1 MPDPTT
7 AITGGLS
14 LVSSF
19 LKDDASEGS
28 SNTQINAAS
37 QAMGQNQKNF
47 DYIAKLFEPY
57 RASGVQALTG
67 QGDILG
73 LNGNQS
79 QQAILDNIQQSPI
92 FQGLMKQGEN
102 SILQNASA
110 TGGLRGGNTQQA
122 LAQFSPNLLN
132 TLLQQRLQ
140 GFQGLTN
147 TGLNSIGSMAGASQ
161 NLANNNSQ
169 LIQDQG
175 VYRAGAIQ
183 AQGANQAGLL
193 GNIGRVIGGIGENT
207 QPLGGFLGGGS
218 NVFGGGFNPTNT
230 LSNLGNLS
238 FGMI

>member
-1 MPDPTT
+1 MPDPVS

-14 LVSSF
+14 LVGSF
-19 LKDDASEGS
+19 LKDDASS
-28 SNTQINAAS
+28 SAAGVQS
-37 QAMGQNQKNF
+37 DAARQAMIQNQKNF

-57 RASGVQALTG
+57 RNTGGQALTG

-73 LNGNQS
+73 LNGNNA
-79 QQAILDNIQQSPI
+79 QQKILDNIQQSPI

-110 TGGLRGGNTQQA
+110 TGGLRGGNTQLA
-122 LAQFSPNLLN
+122 LSQFSPNLLN

-147 TGLNSIGSMAGASQ
+147 AGLSSIGSLAGASQ

-175 VYRAGAIQ
+175 AYRAGAIQ
-183 AQGANQAGLL
+183 AQGTNQAGLL
-193 GNIGRVIGGIGENT
+193 GGLGKIVGGIGGNPFERFQFSNYAPAFGNT
-207 QPLGGFLGGGS
+207 
-218 NVFGGGFNPTNT
+218 
-230 LSNLGNLS
+230 S
-238 FGMI
+238 FGDL